1 MSQDTPHSSGCKRRR
16 NPRRIYGMSE
26 DPSERG
32 EPEDPVTAAGKAVF
46 GVPYLYPYQRLVI
59 ANILDACAGT
69 SGECEGRKGD
79 RETDTGGPE
88 APDRLRQIVLLPTGY
103 GKSLCFQ
110 LPAALLGGLTLAV
123 YPLRSLMAD
132 QARRLRE
139 RGLPCALLQ
148 GGQAEEERRSAE
160 EDIRSGRVRLALANP
175 EILRTERVLS
185 LLRAVGVTHAVI
197 DEAHCVAEWGDDF
210 RPAYTDLGGILRSLE
225 PRAVTAFTATASPDI
240 LARAAEVLFGDEPWR
255 LIAGDPDRPNLSY
268 RCIPTLSKPHTLGK
282 LARSLP
288 KPLLV
293 FCASRSGAQIAAEK
307 LARVLDS
314 REVRFYHA
322 GMTKAERRAVETWYL
337 PSPDGV
343 LTATCAFGM
352 GIDKSDIRTVIH
364 ADPPPSAESY
374 LQESGRAGRDGKP
387 SLAVLLVHPQ
397 DRENLRSEPDPVR
410 RRRKASVLDYAEN
423 PARCRREALL
433 SLLGS
438 RAENCSGCDVCEGR
452 AYSEPEGRGEILR
465 FAAANSGRW
474 TASEAARLL
483 AGTAGE
489 CAWAGALHGWKAEEI
504 AEAISFLAGSGEI
517 GLPSRG
523 AWKGRVRAERPRD
536 PSWLHAASVR
546 RASPLLGFLGVLLR
560 LRLRSGGGGR
570 GGLPEPAQ
578 AESRGL
584 SLDQGDVSEDA
595 PGSEEHGEGRQDL
608 PAFEDLQGDP
618 ELGDQAVHAE
628 PPACI
633 RASPKSSRESG

>member
-1 MSQDTPHSSGCKRRR
+1 MSV
-16 NPRRIYGMSE
+16 
-26 DPSERG
+26 DPSERV
-32 EPEDPVTAAGKAVF
+32 EPEDPVTAAGTAVF

-59 ANILDACAGT
+59 ANILDAC
-69 SGECEGRKGD
+69 SGAPGGRRDREGD
-79 RETDTGGPE
+79 RVAGSEEPDT
-88 APDRLRQIVLLPTGY
+88 PDRLRQIVILPTGY

-160 EDIRSGRVRLALANP
+160 EDIRSGRARIALANP

-185 LLRAVGVTHAVI
+185 LLRAVGVSHAVI

-210 RPAYTDLGGILRSLE
+210 RPAYTDLGGILRSLD
-225 PRAVTAFTATASPDI
+225 PPAVTAFTATASPGI

-268 RCIPTLSKPHTLGK
+268 RCVPTLSKPHTLGK

-293 FCASRSGAQIAAEK
+293 FCSSRSGAQLAAEN
-307 LARVLDS
+307 LARVLES

-322 GMTKAERRAVETWYL
+322 GMTKAERAAVETWFL
-337 PSPDGV
+337 PSRDGV

-364 ADPPPSAESY
+364 ADPPPSAEAY

-397 DRENLRSEPDPVR
+397 DRKNLCSEPDPVR

-423 PARCRREALL
+423 PVRCRREALL

-438 RAENCSGCDVCEGR
+438 RAGSCSGCDVCEGR
-452 AYSEPEGRGEILR
+452 ACSEPEGRLEILR

-474 TASEAARLL
+474 TSSEAARLL
-483 AGTAGE
+483 AGTAGD
-489 CAWAGALHGWKAEEI
+489 CAWAGALQGWKAEEV
-504 AEAISFLAGSGEI
+504 AEAISYLAGSGEI
-517 GLPSRG
+517 GLPSGG
-523 AWKGRVRAERPRD
+523 AWKGRVRPGRRRV
-536 PSWLHAASVR
+536 PSGANAAPAGGS
-546 RASPLLGFLGVLLR
+546 SPLLGFLGGL

-570 GGLPEPAQ
+570 GGLPKPAQ
-578 AESRGL
+578 AESSGL
-584 SLDQGDVSEDA
+584 SLDKGDVSEDA